1 MLVYIL
7 AILFSHMLHLE
18 DVVKEEELKP
28 DQISMSSTSDNSL
41 AQSAV
46 SSESTPNIEVTVS
59 DSGISIATTSTASS
73 ETVASVGR
81 ASKVENGKRVI
92 DKGMEA
98 PVVRSRSPSPKP
110 SPKKSPSKK
119 GAPDS
124 AEGGN

>member
-1 MLVYIL
+1 
-7 AILFSHMLHLE
+7 MLHLE